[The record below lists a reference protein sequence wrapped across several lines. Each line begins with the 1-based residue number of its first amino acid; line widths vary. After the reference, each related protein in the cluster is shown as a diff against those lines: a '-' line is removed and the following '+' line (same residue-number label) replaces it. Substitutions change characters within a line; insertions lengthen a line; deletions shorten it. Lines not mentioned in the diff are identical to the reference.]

1 MGKEIELVCSTG
13 QRNGKDTLGVLRFNC
28 LCPGSCKLMIKLVL
42 STQVDSFFFFL
53 YEVIYTCLILN

>member
-42 STQVDSFFFFL
+42 STQVDSFFFF
-53 YEVIYTCLILN
+53 I